1 MASSTPIDVKKY
13 QLLSEEL
20 NTEKASDGMITT
32 LEKLYKDEKG
42 TKQIPKEYHKDLDY
56 CGQPVPLFCYQNPS
70 NCKDLFQEYIQNVT
84 MDGIKSSTTNVYHQ
98 ICDEAKKKNGKIQNE
113 SVRQSI
119 LKSCDDKYA
128 VNMCF
133 DEDKRYANPS
143 KETFAGNCMNI
154 CKETKDIDLKLACTL
169 GTINYCIENK
179 DKMKSEGCIF
189 SDYFD
194 TDASTIELKDIPK
207 TTENEKQIDAFLKK
221 HAKEIKAFHLE
232 YCQQSESEKP
242 TFCTA
247 GPFVPT
253 KKEITSIDETKQ
265 ETKQAIKQ
273 EPIYRT
279 SDSSKNEP
287 KSIPFDAK
295 PKEDHTMEIII
306 MSVFLIIIL
315 LSGITGIVYLFP
327 KKRKRSIVYTNVSR
341 PSPIEQEE
349 REIIELD

>member
-1 MASSTPIDVKKY
+1 MSSSTPIDVKKY

-20 NTEKASDGMITT
+20 NTEKASDGMVTT

-98 ICDEAKKKNGKIQNE
+98 ICDEAKKKNGRIQDE
-113 SVRQSI
+113 SIRQSI

-133 DEDKRYANPS
+133 DEDKRYRNPS

-179 DKMKSEGCIF
+179 DKIKGEGCIF
-189 SDYFD
+189 SDYFN
-194 TDASTIELKDIPK
+194 TDASTVELKDIPK
-207 TTENEKQIDAFLKK
+207 TTENKKQIDAFLKK
-221 HAKEIKAFHLE
+221 HAKEIKTFHLE
-232 YCQQSESEKP
+232 YCRQTGTEKP
-242 TFCTA
+242 TFCTT
-247 GPFVPT
+247 GPFVIPEAKDVPKNDT
-253 KKEITSIDETKQ
+253 KPEEVKQ
-265 ETKQAIKQ
+265 EI
-273 EPIYRT
+273 IYRT
-279 SDSSKNEP
+279 PESSKDEP
-287 KSIPFDAK
+287 KSIPSDSNT
-295 PKEDHTMEIII
+295 KEDHVMEIII
-306 MSVFLIIIL
+306 LSVFLVIIL
-315 LSGITGIVYLFP
+315 LSGIAGIYYLLP
-327 KKRKRSIVYTNVSR
+327 KKRKHSVIYTEVPR